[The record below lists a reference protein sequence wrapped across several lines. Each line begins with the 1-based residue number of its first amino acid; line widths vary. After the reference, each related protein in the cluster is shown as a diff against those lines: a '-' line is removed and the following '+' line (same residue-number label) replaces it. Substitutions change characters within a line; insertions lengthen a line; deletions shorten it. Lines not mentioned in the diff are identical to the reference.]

1 MKQQVLEETFEKIL
15 KKEPNLL
22 HVEIDEESPYLFL
35 YPYFLARKR
44 NTDLQKIDHQ
54 NCCVEMDHAEFK
66 RKICNFQNRG
76 KLLFFLLN
84 TLLLLKIVVID
95 FVTAIF
101 NLDESLL
108 NLNFLIKAH
117 TNLYHHINQLFYLIK
132 ILFVLFYE

>member
-1 MKQQVLEETFEKIL
+1 
-15 KKEPNLL
+15 
-22 HVEIDEESPYLFL
+22 
-35 YPYFLARKR
+35 
-44 NTDLQKIDHQ
+44 
-54 NCCVEMDHAEFK
+54 MDHAEFK

-76 KLLFFLLN
+76 KLFFLLN

-101 NLDESLL
+101 NLDKSLF